1 MRFFLA
7 FLLLAAPA
15 LAASWAPYVNDRY
28 GFTIDI
34 PPGFVNDV
42 PAPDAD
48 DGLTYHSLDGKAEL
62 AVWGNNLAGETFK
75 EDTLGRIMSEK
86 ENQWLITYERAANA
100 ELSKPGGG
108 WYVYSGTKE
117 GRIMYAKSLAACRG
131 EEALHF
137 RIEYPEDR
145 KGEYASVVSRLAV
158 ALKPVPGRAC
168 PES

>member
-7 FLLLAAPA
+7 FLILAVPA
-15 LAASWAPYVNDRY
+15 FAASWTPYVNDRY

-34 PPGFVNDV
+34 PSGFVNDV
-42 PAPDAD
+42 AEPDAG

-62 AVWGNNLAGETFK
+62 LVWANNLADGSFK
-75 EDTLGRIMSEK
+75 DDTLGRIMSEK

-100 ELSKPGGG
+100 DLSKPGGG
-108 WYVYSGTKE
+108 WYVYSGTKD

-131 EEALHF
+131 QEALHF

-145 KGEYASVVSRLAV
+145 KGEFAGIVSRLAV
-158 ALKPVPGRAC
+158 ALKPAPGWAC
-168 PES
+168 PEG